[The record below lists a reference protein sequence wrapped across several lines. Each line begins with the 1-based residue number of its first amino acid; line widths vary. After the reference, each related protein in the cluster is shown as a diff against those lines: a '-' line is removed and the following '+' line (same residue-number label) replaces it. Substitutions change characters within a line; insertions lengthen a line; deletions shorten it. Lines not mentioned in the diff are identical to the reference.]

1 MSAQDELSSQR
12 KHEILE
18 VLNAFFAKEHNF
30 VKLEKI
36 LKKEIKVSLRT
47 LEFAASH
54 SHRFYSGLQLHGAY
68 QNYLSSA
75 GKRFFD
81 AFKRHQK
88 FTYSLGTRKIET
100 NVAQLRFIKFA
111 LENGL
116 VAWLQNPDN
125 ARRVEIEMKKKMSKK
140 KVKKRKKI
148 ETPAVGEEN
157 VVLKP

>member
-1 MSAQDELSSQR
+1 MRKKSVYASIRSTSKFFSLNNRKADAKKMSAQDELSSQR

-18 VLNAFFAKEHNF
+18 VLNSFFAKEHNF

-75 GKRFFD
+75 G
-81 AFKRHQK
+81 
-88 FTYSLGTRKIET
+88 
-100 NVAQLRFIKFA
+100 
-111 LENGL
+111 
-116 VAWLQNPDN
+116 
-125 ARRVEIEMKKKMSKK
+125 
-140 KVKKRKKI
+140 
-148 ETPAVGEEN
+148 
-157 VVLKP
+157 